1 MSSYQVNHVNSQTTS
16 VPAVPLYPHWK
27 LVFNKYDV
35 DSDGKISLSELQ
47 HMIRSESFS
56 HDIPTHVVKQ
66 IMEKADRDQNGYLTY
81 EEFEQMVHS
90 EENQGLF
97 SKSLNRYVKSVVPNK
112 RRFTRGGD
120 TQDGS
125 GLYEEQYSCLP
136 PRLLMITISIL
147 EIASFLW
154 DVVDDNTVLADGPA
168 AKILMYNPFKRY
180 EAWRFVTY
188 MFVHVGTASYY
199 PLSRG
204 ATKTSVD
211 INFDQHMKVTV
222 QQEHFL
228 ANKKNKSWLIQ
239 DLSCMHRL
247 SILSS
252 QTLFWYSRTISRTA
266 WTLRLQLALSTGSPE
281 ICQALLSRFFS
292 WTCLRIESGKEACG
306 ALLGRC
312 LDVEASSNPLIAENF
327 EIRSV
332 FHLAVNLIVQIML
345 GIPLE
350 MVHGWWRVV
359 LVYLSG
365 VVAGS
370 LGTSIS
376 DPRVFLAGASG
387 GVYALITA
395 HVASIIMNW
404 SEMEFPLGQL
414 LIFVLLAA
422 VDIGTAIYS
431 RYISKVEDQIGY
443 AAHIAGALAGLL
455 VGINIL
461 RNLEIKA
468 WERKVWWASMVLFS
482 GGNVGKAAKDD

>member
-1 MSSYQVNHVNSQTTS
+1 MDSLCWTNSPISASLKPTTS
-16 VPAVPLYPHWK
+16 AREQIRPRYPRGILEDRLLTDCQEEQGVNVTSEEQFSDKGAAGYELYATAAGVPLFPWKKPQWMGWPRTNPYLHWK

-35 DSDGKISLSELQ
+35 DSDGKISLSELH

-56 HDIPTHVVKQ
+56 HDIPTHAVKQ

-81 EEFEQMVHS
+81 EEFEHMVHS
-90 EENQGLF
+90 EEIQGLF
-97 SKSLNRYVKSVVPNK
+97 GKSLNRYIKSVVPNK
-112 RRFTRGGD
+112 RRFTRGD

-147 EIASFLW
+147 EIACFLW

-188 MFVHVGTASYY
+188 MFVHVG
-199 PLSRG
+199 
-204 ATKTSVD
+204 
-211 INFDQHMKVTV
+211 
-222 QQEHFL
+222 
-228 ANKKNKSWLIQ
+228 
-239 DLSCMHRL
+239 
-247 SILSS
+247 
-252 QTLFWYSRTISRTA
+252 
-266 WTLRLQLALSTGSPE
+266 
-281 ICQALLSRFFS
+281 
-292 WTCLRIESGKEACG
+292 
-306 ALLGRC
+306 
-312 LDVEASSNPLIAENF
+312 
-327 EIRSV
+327 V

-359 LVYLSG
+359 LVYLAG

-395 HVASIIMNW
+395 HVASIIM
-404 SEMEFPLGQL
+404 
-414 LIFVLLAA
+414 
-422 VDIGTAIYS
+422 
-431 RYISKVEDQIGY
+431 IGY

-482 GGNVGKAAKDD
+482 GLLREGVPRPIIVKFNSYGVRGEVFRKKKLLKGKATTIREDLTVERFKLMQAAISRFEVKSV